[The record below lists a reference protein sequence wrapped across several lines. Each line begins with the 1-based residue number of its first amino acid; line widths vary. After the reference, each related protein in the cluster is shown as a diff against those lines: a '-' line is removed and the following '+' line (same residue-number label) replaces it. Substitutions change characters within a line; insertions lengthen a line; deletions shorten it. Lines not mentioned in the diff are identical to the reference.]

1 MNTYYF
7 TIILFDDEGDVMGE
21 FEPAPVDQIASVAYL
36 DGGQIEFS
44 AILMGALLHGVAMTT
59 VETEFEWG
67 KAIVHLPQAWE
78 GETDPD
84 DIGRVL
90 SAAEDSMKQAA
101 GIAGPTGNKG
111 PDDSGLEGVQG
122 SYDIDIDPLPDWP
135 F

>member
-7 TIILFDDEGDVMGE
+7 TIILFDAEGDVLGG
-21 FEPAPVDQIASVAYL
+21 FEPAPVDQVASVAYL

-44 AILMGALLHGVAMTT
+44 VMLMGAAVYGVAMTT

-67 KAIVHLPQAWE
+67 KAVVHLPQAWE

-90 SAAEDSMKQAA
+90 SAAEGAMKQAA
-101 GIAGPTGNKG
+101 GLLGPTGSNG
-111 PDDSGLEGVQG
+111 PDDSGLHGVQG
-122 SYDIDIDPLPDWP
+122 PYGIDIDPLPDWP